1 MYIQPQMCVYVY
13 VCVWM
18 WPALMKTFYFVHVS
32 EPLEPLNIFFYTITF
47 IVYS

>member
-1 MYIQPQMCVYVY
+1 MYIQPQMCVD

-32 EPLEPLNIFFYTITF
+32 EHLGKYFFYMITF